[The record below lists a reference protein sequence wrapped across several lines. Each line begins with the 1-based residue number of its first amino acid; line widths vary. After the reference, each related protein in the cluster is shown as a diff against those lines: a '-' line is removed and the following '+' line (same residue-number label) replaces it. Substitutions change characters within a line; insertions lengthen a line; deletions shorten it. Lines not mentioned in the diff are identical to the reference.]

1 MAARMTRVFP
11 GLERLRNVA
20 AMLLVC
26 GMPMLHAGIAQAA
39 GPEVKDQFQVAQ
51 NEAVSF
57 SSDHRVAQIF
67 TAGLNGVV
75 DRVRLMLAGDGLGS
89 TTASV
94 HVSIQPV
101 TEQGVPSGSDLAVAD
116 IPLSAVPPL
125 GSPAWV
131 DVALTA
137 RMVPGQ
143 RYAIVLSA
151 SGGFFLCYRNRGADL
166 YPRGYFANESQSWY
180 PSLDS
185 DAAFET
191 YVLPPALDQSH
202 MTESS
207 YNLFGDA
214 KRIGQTFVA
223 GTYGMLDQVSV
234 ALQNYTSTPGGE
246 IVARVYATVNGLPSG
261 NPISTGSIPISSV
274 PDGEYAWLDIYMTD
288 CYVAPGNTYAL
299 ILASTASGSV
309 KWAQITNGS
318 SYPYGNELDGST
330 QSDAFT
336 ALLTHDAAFKTY
348 VMPSLVDQA
357 QAGRG
362 ASLQVG
368 GIAMAAQTFT
378 AGVTGYLDR
387 VFVGMWNL
395 SGKGPVTISIQTVNS
410 DGYPSGTEIG
420 KGTLMPSALGQNPVA
435 ITGNA
440 YVRAGTRYAIVV
452 TMPDGD
458 IIFWWID
465 CIELYPAGDLFEGYL
480 GSSWDMKQ
488 PTWDSQ
494 FWTYVVPAGIQAPA
508 AGAAGTPAPL
518 TLISSAKPAIVGQPL
533 TFLATVGDAT
543 GSVQFAIDGRASGTA
558 VPVADG
564 LAMSQPVDS
573 LAVGAHMVK
582 ATYGGD
588 NMYAATE
595 TTIIQDVQY
604 GAGLVSKPR
613 DQNTAGSMIPIK
625 FELTDQS
632 GRNLSSRGIDVRALC
647 VVPTPVSDIDP
658 CSNAPAGFNWTR
670 GTTYMATLGPDS
682 RYQFNVKTKGLET
695 GTSYQLLFRASGEPT
710 TIYHADAKVT
720 FTMSR

>member
-1 MAARMTRVFP
+1 MTARMKRVFR
-11 GLERLRNVA
+11 GVERLRRVA
-20 AMLLVC
+20 TTLLVC
-26 GMPMLHAGIAQAA
+26 GMPMLHAGIAHAA
-39 GPEVKDQFQVAQ
+39 GPDVKDQFQVAQ
-51 NEAVSF
+51 NEAIAF
-57 SSDHRVAQIF
+57 SSDHRVAQVF

-125 GSPAWV
+125 GSAGWV
-131 DVALTA
+131 DVAITA
-137 RMVPGQ
+137 RMVPGR

-151 SGGFFLCYRNRGADL
+151 SSGFFLWSRNRGADL
-166 YPRGYFANESQSWY
+166 YPRGYFANESQGWY

-207 YNLFGDA
+207 YNLFGDGR
-214 KRIGQTFVA
+214 RIGQTFVA

-234 ALQNYTSTPGGE
+234 ALQNYTSAPGGD
-246 IVARVYATVNGLPSG
+246 IVASVYATVNGLPSG
-261 NPISTGSIPISSV
+261 NPISMGSIPISSV
-274 PDGEYAWLDIYMTD
+274 PAGEYAWLDIYMTD

-299 ILASTASGSV
+299 ILASTGSGSI
-309 KWAQITNGS
+309 KWAQVTNGS

-368 GIAMAAQTFT
+368 GILMAAQTFT

-387 VFVGMWNL
+387 VFVGLWNL
-395 SGKGPVTISIQTVNS
+395 SGMGPVTISIQTVKS

-420 KGTLMPSALGQNPVA
+420 KGTLMPSALGQGPVA

-452 TMPDGD
+452 MMPDGD
-458 IIFWWID
+458 VIYWWVD
-465 CIELYPAGDLFEGYL
+465 CCELHPAGDLFEGYV
-480 GSSWDMKQ
+480 GSSWDKK
-488 PTWDSQ
+488 PSNWDTQ

-518 TLISSAKPAIVGQPL
+518 TLMSSAKPAIVGQPL
-533 TFLATVGDAT
+533 TFLATVGEAT
-543 GSVQFAIDGRASGTA
+543 GTVQFAIDGRASGTA

-564 LAMSQPVDS
+564 LAMSQPVGS
-573 LAVGAHMVK
+573 LAVGAHVVK

-588 NMYAATE
+588 NTYAATE

-604 GAGLVSKPR
+604 GVGLVYKPR
-613 DQNTAGSMIPIK
+613 DQDKAGSTIPVK
-625 FELTDQS
+625 FDLTDQS
-632 GRNLSSRGIDVRALC
+632 GLNLSSRRIEVQALC
-647 VVPTPVSDIDP
+647 VVPTPVSDTDP
-658 CSNAPAGFNWTR
+658 CSAAPAGFNWTR
-670 GTTYMATLGPDS
+670 GTPYVASLGPDS
-682 RYQFNVKTKGLET
+682 RYQLNVKTKGLDAGKT
-695 GTSYQLLFRASGEPT
+695 YQLLFRAAGEPN
-710 TIYHADAKVT
+710 TIYHADAKAT
-720 FTMSR
+720 FTLSR